1 MIQIVEFKERYGR
14 NDNAIHG
21 ANKWLEEHREYR
33 IIDIKYQTIT
43 DEGGDRTSILIIY
56 DNFTI
61 PPAKALKECA
71 DQLQRGFNN
80 ENI

>member
-33 IIDIKYQTIT
+33 IIDIKYQTVT
-43 DEGGDRTSILIIY
+43 KCGDRTSILIVY
-56 DNFTI
+56 DNFVL
-61 PPAKALKECA
+61 PPVKALKECA
-71 DQLQRGFNN
+71 DQL
-80 ENI
+80 

>member
-33 IIDIKYQTIT
+33 IIDIKYQIT
-43 DEGGDRTSILIIY
+43 MSAFGDEQIYCFSAMIIY
-56 DNFTI
+56 N
-61 PPAKALKECA
+61 
-71 DQLQRGFNN
+71 
-80 ENI
+80 

>member
-43 DEGGDRTSILIIY
+43 DEGGDRTSILIVY
-56 DNFTI
+56 DNFVLS
-61 PPAKALKECA
+61 PAKALKECA
-71 DQLQRGFNN
+71 DQP
-80 ENI
+80 

>member
-33 IIDIKYQTIT
+33 IIDIK
-43 DEGGDRTSILIIY
+43 L
-56 DNFTI
+56 
-61 PPAKALKECA
+61 PP
-71 DQLQRGFNN
+71 QRQRSGICRMQDAAP
-80 ENI
+80 EVS

>member
-21 ANKWLEEHREYR
+21 ANKWLEDHREYR

-43 DEGGDRTSILIIY
+43 DEGGDRSSVLIIY

-71 DQLQRGFNN
+71 DQL
-80 ENI
+80 

>member
-33 IIDIKYQTIT
+33 IIDIKYQTLT

-56 DNFTI
+56 DNFVL
-61 PPAKALKECA
+61 PPAKMLKEYA
-71 DQLQRGFNN
+71 DQL
-80 ENI
+80 

>member
-33 IIDIKYQTIT
+33 IIDIKYQTVT
-43 DEGGDRTSILIIY
+43 DEGGDRTSILIVY
-56 DNFTI
+56 DNFVL
-61 PPAKALKECA
+61 PPVKALKECA
-71 DQLQRGFNN
+71 D
-80 ENI
+80 

>member
-33 IIDIKYQTIT
+33 IIDIKYQTVT
-43 DEGGDRTSILIIY
+43 DKCGDRTSILIVY
-56 DNFTI
+56 DNFVL
-61 PPAKALKECA
+61 PPAKMLKECA
-71 DQLQRGFNN
+71 DPL
-80 ENI
+80 

>member
-33 IIDIKYQTIT
+33 IIDIKYQTIL
-43 DEGGDRTSILIIY
+43 DVGGDRSSVLIIY
-56 DNFTI
+56 DNFVL
-61 PPAKALKECA
+61 PPAKMLKECA
-71 DQLQRGFNN
+71 DQL
-80 ENI
+80 

>member
-43 DEGGDRTSILIIY
+43 DEGGDRTSILIVY
-56 DNFTI
+56 DNHYNLSNIF
-61 PPAKALKECA
+61 AL
-71 DQLQRGFNN
+71 RF
-80 ENI
+80 

>member
-33 IIDIKYQTIT
+33 IIDIKYQTLP
-43 DEGGDRTSILIIY
+43 DVGGDRSSVLIIY

-71 DQLQRGFNN
+71 DQL
-80 ENI
+80 